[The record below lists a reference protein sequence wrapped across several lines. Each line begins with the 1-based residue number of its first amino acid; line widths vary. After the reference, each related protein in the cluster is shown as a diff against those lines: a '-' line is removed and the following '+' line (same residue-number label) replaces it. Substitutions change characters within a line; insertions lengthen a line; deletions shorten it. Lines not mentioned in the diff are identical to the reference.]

1 MQSGHPRPSSVN
13 RTYEVIRL
21 AILSG
26 TVALA
31 LIVAWQLGYFELS
44 RREHLIAIIRRAE
57 GTAWAAP
64 LYVTLYTLV
73 VALGLPATPFSIL
86 GGALFGTAGGLILA
100 CTGAMIGTIAAHTLA
115 RSIGKGALHC
125 LLGRHRLLRKLRD
138 RADVR
143 TLIRLRVLPLAP
155 FGVLDYVAGLAGVS
169 LRTLLLATAIEIVPG
184 TAAYTYAGD
193 RFRAGLEAPGTAG
206 RAALVVASLVTITVT
221 GIALVS
227 WLIGKLRSTT
237 PAGTE

>member
-1 MQSGHPRPSSVN
+1 
-13 RTYEVIRL
+13 VIRL

-31 LIVAWQLGYFELS
+31 LIVARQLGYFELS

-64 LYVTLYTLV
+64 LYVASYTLV

-86 GGALFGTAGGLILA
+86 GGALFGAAGGLMLA
-100 CTGAMIGTIAAHTLA
+100 WTGAMIGTIAAHTLA
-115 RSIGKGALHC
+115 RSIGKGALRR

-155 FGVLDYVAGLAGVS
+155 FAVLDYVAGLAGVS
-169 LRTLLLATAIEIVPG
+169 LRTLLLATAIGIVPG

-193 RFRAGLEAPGTAG
+193 RFRVGLEAPGTAG
-206 RAALVVASLVTITVT
+206 RAPLVVAILVTITVT
-221 GIALVS
+221 GIALVP
-227 WLIGKLRSTT
+227 WLIGKLRSTA
-237 PAGTE
+237 PAGTEEVVSR